1 MSDADRPATQRGDK
15 LQSTSAAPSTDNPL
29 GGDNPHG
36 SNTDAVAGRW
46 WAWAMAGVVS
56 VLAGLGAAELTA
68 ALLAPA
74 SSPLLVVGSLVIDSV
89 PGWVKDVTVS
99 LFGTADK
106 VVLLIILGVLVAL
119 LAAVA
124 GIVERRRPPFGRVI
138 VALVGLVAVVAA
150 VTRAHSGPLDSAASL
165 VAIVVAV
172 LVLAGLAKAL
182 RRARGSTS
190 PASADRR
197 RFLAVAGVTAGLGA
211 LAVIGGRALAVSRQ
225 VTEVVRAAIR
235 LPKPVVAAPALAP
248 GTALQVTGLTPLVT
262 PNADFYR
269 IDTALQVPNID
280 PKDWSLKI
288 TGMVDDEVELT
299 FAELM
304 ALPLEESYTTLTCV
318 SNYVGGDL
326 IGNAKWL
333 GYPIRELLTRAGPQP
348 GADMVLS
355 RSIDG
360 FTASSPLSALTDGRN
375 AILAVGMNDE
385 PLPLEHGFPVR
396 MVVPGLYGYVSATKW
411 VVSMEVTTFAKQTA
425 YWTDRGWS
433 ERGPVKLSSRIDV
446 PSDGAAGVK
455 AGTVA
460 VAGVAWEQHV
470 GISGVQVRVDG
481 GQWNDAE
488 LADAISADTWRQWV
502 WRWPATTGSHQLT
515 VRAIDANGVVQ
526 TSRIAD
532 VVPDGA
538 TGLHSI
544 DVQVS

>member
-1 MSDADRPATQRGDK
+1 MSDADGPASQRSDEPQDSDDPWRTDK
-15 LQSTSAAPSTDNPL
+15 PQRTDKDAA
-29 GGDNPHG
+29 
-36 SNTDAVAGRW
+36 AGHW
-46 WAWAMAGVVS
+46 WAWAVAGVAS

-150 VTRAHSGPLDSAASL
+150 ITRAHAGQLDSAASL

-172 LVLAGLAKAL
+172 LVLAALSKAL
-182 RRARGSTS
+182 RRTRTSTS
-190 PASADRR
+190 PESADRR
-197 RFLAVAGVTAGLGA
+197 RFLAVAGVAAGLGA
-211 LAVIGGRALAVSRQ
+211 LAIVGGRALTIGRQ
-225 VTEVVRAAIR
+225 TTEAVRAVLK
-235 LPKPVVAAPALAP
+235 LPKPIVAAPALAA
-248 GTALQVTGLTPLVT
+248 GTALQVTGLTPLIT

-269 IDTALQVPNID
+269 IDTALQVPSID

-288 TGMVDDEVELT
+288 TGMVDNEVELS

-304 ALPLEESYTTLTCV
+304 ALPLEESYTTLACV

-385 PLPLEHGFPVR
+385 PLPVEHGFPVR

-433 ERGPVKLSSRIDV
+433 ELGPVKLSSRIDV
-446 PSDGAAGVK
+446 PADGAGGVK

-502 WRWPATTGSHQLT
+502 WRWPATAGQHRLT

-526 TSRIAD
+526 TAKVAD
-532 VVPDGA
+532 VVPNGA
-538 TGLHSI
+538 TGLHTI
-544 DVQVS
+544 GVQVS

>member
-15 LQSTSAAPSTDNPL
+15 LESTATTPSDNARPSTDK
-29 GGDNPHG
+29 PHN
-36 SNTDAVAGRW
+36 SDEDATTGRW
-46 WAWAMAGVVS
+46 WPWAVAGVVS

-124 GIVERRRPPFGRVI
+124 GIVERRRPPFGRAI

-150 VTRAHSGPLDSAASL
+150 VTRAHAGPLDSAASL

-172 LVLAGLAKAL
+172 LVLAALSKTL
-182 RRARGSTS
+182 RRARTTTS
-190 PASADRR
+190 PQSADRR
-197 RFLAVAGVTAGLGA
+197 RFLAIAGVTAGLGA
-211 LAVIGGRALAVSRQ
+211 LAVIGGRALTIGRQ
-225 VTEVVRAAIR
+225 ATEAVRAVLK
-235 LPKPVVAAPALAP
+235 LPKPTVAAPALAA
-248 GTALQVTGLTPLVT
+248 GTALQVTGLTPLIT

-269 IDTALQVPNID
+269 IDTALQVPSID

-288 TGMVDDEVELT
+288 TGMVDNEVELS
-299 FAELM
+299 FAELI
-304 ALPLEESYTTLTCV
+304 ALPLEESYTTLACV

-446 PSDGAAGVK
+446 PAGGVN

-502 WRWPATTGSHQLT
+502 WRWPATAGQHQLT

-526 TSRIAD
+526 TAKVAD
-532 VVPDGA
+532 VVPNGA
-538 TGLHSI
+538 TGLHTV

>member
-1 MSDADRPATQRGDK
+1 MSDTDEPATPHRIEDAAGEPVADHGSPADRYQADEHPR
-15 LQSTSAAPSTDNPL
+15 
-29 GGDNPHG
+29 H
-36 SNTDAVAGRW
+36 W
-46 WAWAMAGVVS
+46 WTWALAGVVS

-68 ALLAPA
+68 GLLAPA

-89 PGWVKDVTVS
+89 PGWVKDIAVS

-106 VVLLIILGVLVAL
+106 IVLLVGLGVLVAL

-124 GIVERRRPPFGRVI
+124 GVVDRRWPPFGRS
-138 VALVGLVAVVAA
+138 LVAVIGLVGVSAA
-150 VTRAHSGPLDSAASL
+150 VTRAHAGPLDSVSSL
-165 VAIVVAV
+165 VAIAV
-172 LVLAGLAKAL
+172 SILVFSWLSRTL
-182 RRARGSTS
+182 RPGRTSTS
-190 PASADRR
+190 PESADRR

-211 LAVIGGRALAVSRQ
+211 LAVLGGRALTIGRQTTEAVRS
-225 VTEVVRAAIR
+225 VIR
-235 LPKPVVAAPALAP
+235 LPKPAVAAPALVG
-248 GTALQVTGLTPLVT
+248 GTSFQVAGLSPIVT

-280 PKDWSLKI
+280 PKNWSLKI
-288 TGMVDDEVELT
+288 TGMVDNEVELS

-333 GYPIRELLTRAGPQP
+333 GYPIRELLTRAGPKP

-355 RSIDG
+355 TSIDG
-360 FTASSPLSALTDGRN
+360 FTASSPLTALTDGRN

-446 PSDGAAGVK
+446 PAVGAGGVK

-470 GISGVQVRVDG
+470 GISAVQVRVDG

-488 LADAISADTWRQWV
+488 LADAISEDTWRQWV
-502 WRWPATTGSHQLT
+502 WRWPATNGRHRLT

-526 TSRIAD
+526 TSAIAD

-538 TGLHSI
+538 TGLHSV
-544 DVQVS
+544 DVQVA

>member
-1 MSDADRPATQRGDK
+1 MSDADGSAT
-15 LQSTSAAPSTDNPL
+15 PST
-29 GGDNPHG
+29 
-36 SNTDAVAGRW
+36 RW
-46 WAWAMAGVVS
+46 WAWALSGVVS

-68 ALLAPA
+68 GLLAPA

-89 PGWVKDVTVS
+89 PGWVKDVAVS

-106 VVLLIILGVLVAL
+106 AVLLVSLGVLVAV

-124 GIVERRRPPFGRVI
+124 GLVDRRWPPFGRSMIAVI
-138 VALVGLVAVVAA
+138 GLVGVSAA
-150 VTRAHSGPLDSAASL
+150 ATRAHAGPLDAAASL
-165 VAIVVAV
+165 VAIAV
-172 LVLAGLAKAL
+172 SILVMTWLSRTL
-182 RRARGSTS
+182 RPGRTSTS
-190 PASADRR
+190 PESPDRR
-197 RFLAVAGVTAGLGA
+197 RFLAVAGVTAGLGVLA
-211 LAVIGGRALAVSRQ
+211 LVGGRALAFGRQ
-225 VTEVVRAAIR
+225 ATEAVRSVIR
-235 LPKPVVAAPALAP
+235 LPKPAVAAPALAS
-248 GTALQVTGLTPLVT
+248 GTELQVTGLTPLVT

-288 TGMVDDEVELT
+288 TGMVDNDVELSY
-299 FAELM
+299 AELI
-304 ALPLEESYTTLTCV
+304 ALPLEESYTTLACV

-333 GYPIRELLTRAGPQP
+333 GYPIRELLTRAGPQA

-360 FTASSPLSALTDGRN
+360 FTASSPLSALTDERN

-446 PSDGAAGVK
+446 PSESAGGVR

-481 GQWNDAE
+481 GAWNDAE

-502 WRWPATTGSHQLT
+502 WRWPATKGSHQLT

-538 TGLHSI
+538 TGLHSVT
-544 DVQVS
+544 VQVS

>member
-1 MSDADRPATQRGDK
+1 
-15 LQSTSAAPSTDNPL
+15 
-29 GGDNPHG
+29 
-36 SNTDAVAGRW
+36 
-46 WAWAMAGVVS
+46 
-56 VLAGLGAAELTA
+56 
-68 ALLAPA
+68 
-74 SSPLLVVGSLVIDSV
+74 
-89 PGWVKDVTVS
+89 VKDVAVS

-106 VVLLIILGVLVAL
+106 IVLLASLGVLVAL

-124 GIVERRRPPFGRVI
+124 GMVDRRWPPFGRSMIAVI
-138 VALVGLVAVVAA
+138 GLVGVSAA
-150 VTRAHSGPLDSAASL
+150 VTRAHAGPLDPAASL
-165 VAIVVAV
+165 VAIAV
-172 LVLAGLAKAL
+172 SILVMSWLSRIIRPGRTAG
-182 RRARGSTS
+182 S
-190 PASADRR
+190 PESPDRR
-197 RFLAVAGVTAGLGA
+197 RFLTIAGVTAGLGVLA
-211 LAVIGGRALAVSRQ
+211 LVGGRALAIGRQ
-225 VTEVVRAAIR
+225 TTEAVRAVLR
-235 LPKPVVAAPALAP
+235 LPKPAIAAPALAS
-248 GTALQVTGLTPLVT
+248 GTALQVKGLTPLVT

-288 TGMVDDEVELT
+288 TGMVDNEVELS

-304 ALPLEESYTTLTCV
+304 ALPLEESYTTLACV

-333 GYPIRELLTRAGPQP
+333 GYPIRQLLARARPNS

-446 PSDGAAGVK
+446 PSDGSGAVT

-481 GQWNDAE
+481 GPWNDAE
-488 LADAISADTWRQWV
+488 LADAISDDTWRQWV
-502 WRWPATTGSHQLT
+502 WRWQATKGRHQLT

-538 TGLHSI
+538 TGLHSV